1 MSKTELHILFLV
13 MCSATARTRLQTFT
27 SPMCLQISE
36 EFNVAVLVTNQVMSD
51 PSGGAMFVV
60 DPKKPLGGHVMAH
73 ASTVRLSLR
82 KGKGEQRVMK
92 LVDSPNLRKS
102 HLPFTWLTRNAML
115 ADSSQPQ

>member
-1 MSKTELHILFLV
+1 MQDG
-13 MCSATARTRLQTFT
+13 M
-27 SPMCLQISE
+27 QISE

-73 ASTVRLSLR
+73 ASTIRLYLR

-92 LVDSPNLRKS
+92 VVDSPNLRAFLKTDHS
-102 HLPFTWLTRNAML
+102 VSFRLSL
-115 ADSSQPQ
+115 

>member
-1 MSKTELHILFLV
+1 MSCGV
-13 MCSATARTRLQTFT
+13 
-27 SPMCLQISE
+27 QISE

-73 ASTVRLSLR
+73 ASTIRLYLR

-92 LVDSPNLRKS
+92 VVDSPNLREFPKDDQMTAVIP
-102 HLPFTWLTRNAML
+102 LPEMC
-115 ADSSQPQ
+115 SV

>member
-1 MSKTELHILFLV
+1 MDL
-13 MCSATARTRLQTFT
+13 
-27 SPMCLQISE
+27 LQISE

-73 ASTVRLSLR
+73 ACTVRLYLR

-92 LVDSPNLRKS
+92 VVDSPNLRKS
-102 HLPFTWLTRNAML
+102 SLQPFAVLQWKNVECLLQYIQKR
-115 ADSSQPQ
+115 Q

>member
-1 MSKTELHILFLV
+1 MLTMGL
-13 MCSATARTRLQTFT
+13 M
-27 SPMCLQISE
+27 PLQISE

-73 ASTVRLSLR
+73 ASTIRLSLR

-92 LVDSPNLRKS
+92 VVDSPNLRKS
-102 HLPFTWLTRNAML
+102 ACALSTLLFIHCIVILSWKRDSCEGLPDALWPWHGVA
-115 ADSSQPQ
+115 

>member
-1 MSKTELHILFLV
+1 MTDAVCLHAAANRTAHSVKAFLV
-13 MCSATARTRLQTFT
+13 AV
-27 SPMCLQISE
+27 QISE

-73 ASTVRLSLR
+73 ASTIRLSLR

-92 LVDSPNLRKS
+92 VVDSPNLRKS
-102 HLPFTWLTRNAML
+102 ACAL
-115 ADSSQPQ
+115 ATLLLIHCIVITFQKT

>member
-1 MSKTELHILFLV
+1 MSPCMHVVKVVRASVSCWVPLHCNNMMQYAV
-13 MCSATARTRLQTFT
+13 
-27 SPMCLQISE
+27 QISE

-73 ASTVRLSLR
+73 ASTIRLSLR

-92 LVDSPNLRKS
+92 VVDSPNLRE
-102 HLPFTWLTRNAML
+102 FL
-115 ADSSQPQ
+115 AP

>member
-1 MSKTELHILFLV
+1 MTDAVCLHAAANRTAHSVKAFLV
-13 MCSATARTRLQTFT
+13 AV
-27 SPMCLQISE
+27 QISE

-92 LVDSPNLRKS
+92 VVDSPNLRKS
-102 HLPFTWLTRNAML
+102 ACAL
-115 ADSSQPQ
+115 ATLVLVQSCHH

>member
-1 MSKTELHILFLV
+1 MSHGV
-13 MCSATARTRLQTFT
+13 
-27 SPMCLQISE
+27 QISE

-73 ASTVRLSLR
+73 ASTIRLYLR

-92 LVDSPNLRKS
+92 VVDSPNLREFLKEDQITAVVLLGS
-102 HLPFTWLTRNAML
+102 VL
-115 ADSSQPQ
+115 